1 MLRRI
6 ANFVLGSIL
15 ITAVMVTPAVI
26 AGEIDTHYKMNGI
39 VKSVHGETVCVVDAQ
54 GEEWGFVGDGYTTGE
69 SVEITFFT
77 ACTDNTRYDDEIDK
91 VKKL

>member
-15 ITAVMVTPAVI
+15 ITAVMIAPAVV

-39 VKSVHGETVCVVDAQ
+39 VKSVEDKIVYVVDAQ
-54 GEEWGFVGDGYTTGE
+54 GEEWGFNGDGFTTGE
-69 SVEITFFT
+69 KVDITFFT
-77 ACTDNTRYDDEIDK
+77 SCTDNTRYDDEIDK